1 MILLGNHW
9 KYIPFINGWRVTWL
23 DLEESFSYVVSYIRT
38 YFYLSFIDQRV
49 DFFLMEISG
58 WEYTL
63 NVELLT
69 ISGPSCSEPGID
81 H

>member
-1 MILLGNHW
+1 M
-9 KYIPFINGWRVTWL
+9 
-23 DLEESFSYVVSYIRT
+23 SYIRT